1 MRQRGIGVAEYG
13 RQSELPSKAAGEPEL
28 ALRVLGGFS
37 LQVNRTPR
45 PLNYEKGRALLTYL
59 ALASSR
65 SHARDALAQLFWP
78 DFDQQAA
85 RNNLRQVLHDLR
97 RALGAT
103 AQGRAVLRA
112 DRTMVFFDGRGVQID
127 ATRFLA
133 PEPICGV
140 KPEPVECE
148 ACLRRMEEAAALY
161 GGELLPDFP
170 LTHCADLEAWLL
182 NQREHLHL
190 RAVERLTRLA
200 DCLERLDQPARALP
214 HVLRLRQFDPWNEDA
229 LRRAMRLYARSGRR
243 TEALEVFGQARR
255 VLQSELGIEPAE
267 ETRALADAVRNDRIF
282 AATAAGTT
290 PARTGAPATLERRQ
304 LTVLQFKFDCP
315 GVDDPD
321 EAYALLVAPQARCA
335 EVVRAH
341 GGYLAQV
348 RGASLLAYFGYPRAE
363 EDAARRA
370 LSAAVAM
377 RDQTPP
383 VVEMRVG
390 AHTGLVLASCDG
402 GLPDATGNVT
412 GLAMRLRQEAAAGE
426 ILLSEATHRVGAG
439 FFEDEEWGTRRLA
452 AVARPIKVYRLRG
465 PSLSP
470 SRLSAARPLTR
481 LVGRER
487 ELATLRAAWQQ
498 AHAGQRGHVLLRG
511 EAGIGK
517 SRLVL
522 ALKQSLGDAHA
533 LVRELRC
540 APEHRHSPFQP
551 VVGMVA
557 EVVGLAPQQSAES
570 NFERLLAYV
579 QRHYGKAAADA
590 VPLLAGLLGLPVP
603 ASHREPVGSPQQRRE
618 RLIAI
623 LLERVFALASA
634 EPLLL
639 VVEDLHWADPSTREL
654 IDRFV
659 AAPAACRLL
668 AVLTARP
675 DIVPSWRGDCVEVL
689 ELGALDKSAML
700 ALVRD
705 LAPELDREQ
714 ACAIVARADGIALY
728 AEELACAAVEHRA
741 ENIPS
746 TLHDLIAARLD
757 AVGTAKAVA
766 QRAATIGREFQL
778 DLLRRSL
785 EVDATQVKRD
795 LARLEAMRLIEF
807 VNDHVAR
814 FRHVLMRDAAY
825 ESQARPDRQRAH
837 RAVADAL
844 TADAL
849 TADGTARSTALLAQH
864 RSAAGE
870 AGAAIA
876 AWCLAG
882 QRASHEAASHEA
894 LAHFRA
900 GLALLADL
908 PRGGERDSLELDLQ
922 MGLGAAAVAA
932 QGYASVEGAKAY
944 RRAMDLCTAHAARAE
959 SFAAVWGL
967 WASASSRVG
976 YEGAQQLAAELGVLA
991 AQSNN
996 PSHAQQARF
1005 AAADTAYWRGEF
1017 TAALALL
1024 DEVELDWRADL
1035 HEAQVGEFGE
1045 DAGVTG
1051 AAYRSWVLWT
1061 LGREAEAR
1069 AASALSLERAR
1080 QLAHPFSL
1088 AYALTFAAL
1097 LACRLGEPAR
1107 AQALAAETLEIA
1119 NRHGFALWQIGATLA
1134 SGWARA
1140 QQGDAA
1146 GVEAIRQ
1153 CVAATREAMGGVTL
1167 VVLEPLAEACVLLG
1181 HFDEAL
1187 AVIDEA
1193 MQLGGQ
1199 LGDHHCEA
1207 QLWRLRGQAL
1217 EGRGAAPAECA
1228 DCYARALDIART
1240 QGAEGLAA
1248 RVRERLGA

>member
-1 MRQRGIGVAEYG
+1 MNT
-13 RQSELPSKAAGEPEL
+13 SEAPEL
-28 ALRVLGGFS
+28 RLRVLGGFS
-37 LQVNRTPR
+37 LEVGRAPR
-45 PLNYEKGRALLTYL
+45 PLNYEKGRALLAYL
-59 ALASSR
+59 ALEPSR
-65 SHARDALAQLFWP
+65 AHARKALAQLFWP
-78 DFDQQAA
+78 GLPSDAA
-85 RNNLRQVLHDLR
+85 RTNLRQVLHDLR

-103 AQGRAVLRA
+103 GRAGAALRA
-112 DRTMVFFDGRGVQID
+112 DRESVRFDGGGAEID
-127 ATRFLA
+127 AVRILA
-133 PEPICGV
+133 PQSPCVSPSGGQ
-140 KPEPVECE
+140 ECA
-148 ACLRRMEEAAALY
+148 ACITEMEESAALQ
-161 GGELLPDFP
+161 GGELLADTP
-170 LTHCADLEAWLL
+170 LDQCADFESWLL
-182 NQREHLHL
+182 AQREHLHL

-214 HVLRLRQFDPWNEDA
+214 HVLRLRQLDPWNEDA
-229 LRRAMRLYARSGRR
+229 LRRALRLYARCGRR
-243 TEALEVFGQARR
+243 AEALEVFERARR
-255 VLQSELGIEPAE
+255 ALQGELGIEPAE
-267 ETRALADAVRNDRIF
+267 ETLALADAVRDGTSF
-282 AATAAGTT
+282 APAAAGTT
-290 PARTGAPATLERRQ
+290 QTRAAAPATLERRQ
-304 LTVLQFKFDCP
+304 VTVLQFKFDCP

-321 EAYALLVAPQARCA
+321 EAYALLAAPQARCA

-370 LSAAVAM
+370 LGAAVTM
-377 RDQTPP
+377 RDLTLPQ
-383 VVEMRVG
+383 VEMRVG

-426 ILLSEATHRVGAG
+426 ILLSATTQRMCAGYFEGEALGA
-439 FFEDEEWGTRRLA
+439 RRLIA
-452 AVARPIKVYRLRG
+452 LARPVSLYRLRG
-465 PSLSP
+465 PSPSP
-470 SRLSAARPLTR
+470 SRLAAARPHAR
-481 LVGRER
+481 LVGREK
-487 ELATLRAAWQQ
+487 ELANLLEAWQQ
-498 AHAGQRGHVLLRG
+498 ARVGKRGHVLLRG

-522 ALKQSLGDAHA
+522 ALKHHFADTPAT
-533 LVRELRC
+533 VRELRC

-551 VVGMVA
+551 VVGMIA

-570 NFERLLAYV
+570 NVKRLLAYV
-579 QRHYGKAAADA
+579 QRHYGKAAPDA
-590 VPLLAGLLGLPVP
+590 LPLLAGLLGLPLP
-603 ASHREPVGSPQQRRE
+603 APYDEPAGSPQQRRE

-634 EPLLL
+634 QPLLL

-659 AAPAACRLL
+659 AAPAAARLL

-675 DIVPSWRGDCVEVL
+675 DFAPSWRADRVDLL
-689 ELGALDKSAML
+689 ELGALDHGAMQ

-705 LAPELDREQ
+705 LAPELDRDQ
-714 ACAIVARADGIALY
+714 VRAIVARADGIALY
-728 AEELACAAVEHRA
+728 AEELACAAVEDRA

-746 TLHDLIAARLD
+746 TLYDLIAARLD
-757 AVGTAKAVA
+757 AVGGAKAVA
-766 QRAATIGREFQL
+766 QRAATIGREFDL
-778 DLLRRSL
+778 DLLCRSL
-785 EVDATQVKRD
+785 EVDATEVKRD
-795 LARLEAMRLIEF
+795 LARLEALRLIEF
-807 VNDHVAR
+807 VSAHVAR

-837 RAVADAL
+837 RAVAEAL
-844 TADAL
+844 KV
-849 TADGTARSTALLAQH
+849 DGTARSTALLAQH

-870 AGAAIA
+870 AAAAIA

-882 QRASHEAASHEA
+882 QHASREAASHEA

-900 GLALLADL
+900 GLALLADW

-932 QGYASVEGAKAY
+932 HGYASTEGAQAF
-944 RRAMDLCTAHAARAE
+944 RRAMELCTAHAARTE

-976 YEGAQQLAAELGVLA
+976 YEGAQQLAAELAVLA

-996 PSHAQQARF
+996 PIHAQQARF

-1017 TAALALL
+1017 TPALALL
-1024 DEVELDWRADL
+1024 EEVELDWRADT
-1035 HEAQVGEFGE
+1035 HDAQVAEFGE

-1051 AAYRSWVLWT
+1051 AAYRSWVLWM

-1069 AASALSLERAR
+1069 AASELSLDRAR

-1107 AQALAAETLEIA
+1107 AEALAAQTLEIA
-1119 NRHGFALWQIGATLA
+1119 ARHGFALWQIGATLA

-1140 QQGDAA
+1140 QQGDVA

-1181 HFDEAL
+1181 QFEEAL

-1193 MQLGGQ
+1193 LQLGAQ
-1199 LGDHHCEA
+1199 LGDHHCDA
-1207 QLWRLRGQAL
+1207 VLWCLRGQAL
-1217 EGRGAAPAECA
+1217 EGRGASPAEAVRCFA
-1228 DCYARALDIART
+1228 QALDIVRA
-1240 QGAEGLAA
+1240 QGAEGLVA
-1248 RVRERLGA
+1248 RVQESLGA

>member
-1 MRQRGIGVAEYG
+1 MAEKG
-13 RQSELPSKAAGEPEL
+13 RQSEGPSEAAVEPEL
-28 ALRVLGGFS
+28 VLRVLGGFS
-37 LQVNRTPR
+37 LEVGRAPR
-45 PLNYEKGRALLTYL
+45 PLNYEKGRALLAYL
-59 ALASSR
+59 ALESPR
-65 SHARDALAQLFWP
+65 PHARKALAQMFWP
-78 DFDQQAA
+78 GLPSEAA
-85 RNNLRQVLHDLR
+85 RTNLRQVLHDLR

-103 AQGRAVLRA
+103 GQAAAALRA
-112 DRTMVFFDGRGVQID
+112 DRDSVCFDGRGAEID
-127 ATRFLA
+127 AVRFLA
-133 PEPICGV
+133 PQSPCVSQSGGQ
-140 KPEPVECE
+140 ECA
-148 ACLRRMEEAAALY
+148 ACIAGMEESAALL
-161 GGELLPDFP
+161 GGELLADTP
-170 LTHCADLEAWLL
+170 LEHCADFESWLL
-182 NQREHLHL
+182 AQREHLHL

-200 DCLERLDQPARALP
+200 DCLERLDQAARALP
-214 HVLRLRQFDPWNEDA
+214 HVLRLRQLDPWNEDA
-229 LRRAMRLYARSGRR
+229 LRRALRLYARCGRR
-243 TEALEVFGQARR
+243 AEALELFEQARSA
-255 VLQSELGIEPAE
+255 LLDELGIEPAE
-267 ETRALADAVRNDRIF
+267 ETRALAAAVRNDTTF
-282 AATAAGTT
+282 AAAAVGTT
-290 PARTGAPATLERRQ
+290 PARAGAPATLERRQ
-304 LTVLQFKFDCP
+304 VTVLQFKFDCP

-321 EAYALLVAPQARCA
+321 EAYALLAAPQARCA

-348 RGASLLAYFGYPRAE
+348 RGASLLAYFGYPCAE

-377 RDQTPP
+377 RDQTLPQ
-383 VVEMRVG
+383 VEMRVG

-402 GLPDATGNVT
+402 GLPDATGHVT

-426 ILLSEATHRVGAG
+426 ILLSEATLRVCGG
-439 FFEDEEWGTRRLA
+439 YFEREALGTRGLLG
-452 AVARPIKVYRLRG
+452 VARPVAVYRLRG
-465 PSLSP
+465 PSPSP
-470 SRLSAARPLTR
+470 SRLDAARALAR
-481 LVGRER
+481 LVGREK
-487 ELATLRAAWQQ
+487 EIATLRAAWQQ
-498 AHAGQRGHVLLRG
+498 AKAGKRGHVLLRG

-522 ALKQSLGDAHA
+522 ALKQDLADIPA

-551 VVGMVA
+551 VVGMIA
-557 EVVGLAPQQSAES
+557 EVVGLAPQQSAQS

-579 QRHYGKAAADA
+579 HRHYGKAAPDA
-590 VPLLAGLLGLPVP
+590 LPLLAGLLGMPILAPC
-603 ASHREPVGSPQQRRE
+603 REPEGSPQQRRE
-618 RLIAI
+618 RLMAI

-668 AVLTARP
+668 VVLTARP
-675 DIVPSWRGDCVEVL
+675 DFVPGWRADRVGVL
-689 ELGALDKSAML
+689 ELGALENGAMQ

-705 LAPELDREQ
+705 LAPGLDADQVR
-714 ACAIVARADGIALY
+714 AIVARADGIALY
-728 AEELACAAVEHRA
+728 AEELACAALEHRA

-757 AVGTAKAVA
+757 ALGGAKAVA

-778 DLLRRSL
+778 DLLCRSL
-785 EVDATQVKRD
+785 GVGVTEVKHD
-795 LARLEAMRLIEF
+795 LARLVAMRLIEF
-807 VNDHVAR
+807 VNAHVAR
-814 FRHVLMRDAAY
+814 FRHVLVRDAAY

-837 RAVADAL
+837 RAVADVL
-844 TADAL
+844 EV
-849 TADGTARSTALLAQH
+849 DGTARGAALLAQH

-870 AGAAIA
+870 AEAAIA
-876 AWCLAG
+876 AWCSAG
-882 QRASHEAASHEA
+882 QRASREAASHEA
-894 LAHFRA
+894 LGHFRA
-900 GLALLADL
+900 GLALLFDL
-908 PRGGERDSLELDLQ
+908 PQGGGRDSRELDLQ

-932 QGYASVEGAKAY
+932 QGYASAEGAEAF
-944 RRAMDLCTAHAARAE
+944 RRAMELCTAHAARAE

-991 AQSNN
+991 AQSSNAI
-996 PSHAQQARF
+996 HALQARF

-1017 TAALALL
+1017 TFALAALE
-1024 DEVELDWRADL
+1024 EVERDWCADM
-1035 HEAQVGEFGE
+1035 HDAQVAEFGE

-1051 AAYRSWVLWT
+1051 AAYRSWVLWM

-1069 AASALSLERAR
+1069 AASTLSLERAR
-1080 QLAHPFSL
+1080 QLGHPFSL

-1097 LACRLGEPAR
+1097 LACRLGESAR
-1107 AQALAAETLEIA
+1107 AQVLAAETLEIA

-1153 CVAATREAMGGVTL
+1153 CVAATRQAMGGVTL

-1187 AVIDEA
+1187 GVIDEA
-1193 MQLGGQ
+1193 LQLGAQ
-1199 LGDHHCEA
+1199 LGDHHCDA
-1207 QLWRLRGQAL
+1207 VLWCLRGQAL
-1217 EGRGAAPAECA
+1217 EGRGASAGEAAACFT
-1228 DCYARALDIART
+1228 RALDIARV
-1240 QGAEGLAA
+1240 QGAAGLAA